1 MNPLLVD
8 EVIHY
13 LMHRWGKKYDFR
25 LFRRGKFVYFQ
36 MMWGFLG
43 QESFPLS
50 EDEYKKSIADKIEI
64 LNRCGYSEEVREWL
78 KKVNA
83 KPRLGRLSLAIP
95 LLLLNIHIYLKSQ
108 FYQLSIFCI
117 HLHLKEMIP
126 VQETPTSFENKQIF
140 LV

>member
-8 EVIHY
+8 EFIPSFI
-13 LMHRWGKKYDFR
+13 HRWGKKSDFS

-43 QESFPLS
+43 QESFPLN
-50 EDEYKKSIADKIEI
+50 EDEYKKSIADKSEI

-83 KPRLGRLSLAIP
+83 KPRLGRAVSLQ
-95 LLLLNIHIYLKSQ
+95 LNLNEKM
-108 FYQLSIFCI
+108 
-117 HLHLKEMIP
+117 KG
-126 VQETPTSFENKQIF
+126 F
-140 LV
+140 LT

>member
-13 LMHRWGKKYDFR
+13 LIHRWGKKYDFR

-43 QESFPLS
+43 QESFHLS

-78 KKVNA
+78 KKVNS
-83 KPRLGRLSLAIP
+83 KPRLGRAVSLQLNLNEEMKE
-95 LLLLNIHIYLKSQ
+95 LL
-108 FYQLSIFCI
+108 
-117 HLHLKEMIP
+117 
-126 VQETPTSFENKQIF
+126 T
-140 LV
+140 

>member
-13 LMHRWGKKYDFR
+13 LIYRWGKKYDFR

-36 MMWGFLG
+36 MMWGFLE

-50 EDEYKKSIADKIEI
+50 EVEYKKSIADKIEI
-64 LNRCGYSEEVREWL
+64 LNRCGYSDEVREWL

-83 KPRLGRLSLAIP
+83 KPRLGRAVSLQLNLNEKMKEFLS
-95 LLLLNIHIYLKSQ
+95 
-108 FYQLSIFCI
+108 
-117 HLHLKEMIP
+117 
-126 VQETPTSFENKQIF
+126 
-140 LV
+140 

>member
-13 LMHRWGKKYDFR
+13 LIHRWGKKYDFR

-64 LNRCGYSEEVREWL
+64 LNSCLLYTSPS
-78 KKVNA
+78 
-83 KPRLGRLSLAIP
+83 PRDLS
-95 LLLLNIHIYLKSQ
+95 
-108 FYQLSIFCI
+108 
-117 HLHLKEMIP
+117 
-126 VQETPTSFENKQIF
+126 TSRMPSSA
-140 LV
+140 

>member
-13 LMHRWGKKYDFR
+13 LIHRWGKKYDFR
-25 LFRRGKFVYFQ
+25 LFKRGKFVYFQ

-64 LNRCGYSEEVREWL
+64 LNRCGYSEEVRAWL
-78 KKVNA
+78 KKVND
-83 KPRLGRLSLAIP
+83 KPRLGRAVSLQ
-95 LLLLNIHIYLKSQ
+95 LNLNEKMKEFLTLDFLISKLIQYPQKIKTQ
-108 FYQLSIFCI
+108 SI
-117 HLHLKEMIP
+117 
-126 VQETPTSFENKQIF
+126 
-140 LV
+140 